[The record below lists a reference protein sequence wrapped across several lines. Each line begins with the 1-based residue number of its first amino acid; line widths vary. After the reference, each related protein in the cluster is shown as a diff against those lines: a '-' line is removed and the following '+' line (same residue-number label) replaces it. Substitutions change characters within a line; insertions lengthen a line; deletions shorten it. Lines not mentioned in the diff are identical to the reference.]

1 MADESFE
8 GQDVEEPLFLAVLKD
23 CVEALARHDVPY
35 AAMGGIASS
44 ILGRDRW
51 THDID
56 LFVAPGDAGR
66 ALEALADAAF
76 RTQRTNEN
84 WLFKGIKDGVLVDV
98 LFKAKGDLTLDAEMR
113 ARATSREFKGQP
125 LRVLAPEDLLVIK
138 ALVHDEDTPRHWHD
152 ALGLI
157 AAGDL
162 DWEYLLRR
170 AVYGPRRV
178 LSLLAYAGS
187 VDLLVPGHVVRALFD
202 RIYPTEKGTG

>member
-66 ALEALADAAF
+66 ALEALADAVF
-76 RTQRTNEN
+76 VRSGRTRT
-84 WLFKGIKDGVLVDV
+84 GC
-98 LFKAKGDLTLDAEMR
+98 
-113 ARATSREFKGQP
+113 SRGS
-125 LRVLAPEDLLVIK
+125 RTACSS
-138 ALVHDEDTPRHWHD
+138 TCCSRPR
-152 ALGLI
+152 
-157 AAGDL
+157 
-162 DWEYLLRR
+162 E
-170 AVYGPRRV
+170 
-178 LSLLAYAGS
+178 
-187 VDLLVPGHVVRALFD
+187 
-202 RIYPTEKGTG
+202 T